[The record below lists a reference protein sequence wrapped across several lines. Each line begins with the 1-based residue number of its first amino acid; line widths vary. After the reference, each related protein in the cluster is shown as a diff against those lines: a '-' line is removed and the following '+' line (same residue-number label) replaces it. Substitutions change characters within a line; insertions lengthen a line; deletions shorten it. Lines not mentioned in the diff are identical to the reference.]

1 MNKTKEQIME
11 DEYKKLVMN
20 WEKAYQQSPS
30 IFKAA
35 HSAMDEHAKNQA
47 IDFAEWVD
55 DRVYNNV
62 LIKVRSRVRPSE
74 YEKWCYTPVGE
85 KTKYLSAE
93 ELYALFLQ
101 SQSQ

>member
-1 MNKTKEQIME
+1 MSKTKEQIME

-35 HSAMDEHAKNQA
+35 HSAMDEHEKNQA
-47 IDFAEWVD
+47 IDFAEWISRLGLFQGITLEWY
-55 DRVYNNV
+55 DRYDK
-62 LIKVRSRVRPSE
+62 KV
-74 YEKWCYTPVGE
+74 
-85 KTKYLSAE
+85 AE
-93 ELYALFLQ
+93 TTIELYAIFLQ

>member
-1 MNKTKEQIME
+1 MSKTKEQIME

-35 HSAMDEHAKNQA
+35 HSAMGEYAKQQGILFSN
-47 IDFAEWVD
+47 W
-55 DRVYNNV
+55 
-62 LIKVRSRVRPSE
+62 K
-74 YEKWCYTPVGE
+74 EKLPPVQKCTVWPPAGSGCGTGLYS
-85 KTKYLSAE
+85 KSDE
-93 ELYALFLQ
+93 ELYDEFLQ